1 MLFTAVF
8 LFGACSALLNM
19 GAKMT
24 PAGHWR
30 AYKRRG
36 DGVEYIGGMG
46 KRKPAPGKPRTGAGD
61 LQDFFAVSQITING
75 RRIINRTIKRGSPP
89 FSGGRVKSG

>member
-8 LFGACSALLNM
+8 LFGACSALLDV

-46 KRKPAPGKPRTGAGD
+46 KRKPAPESPGRALAVFKIFSPSPR
-61 LQDFFAVSQITING
+61 
-75 RRIINRTIKRGSPP
+75 
-89 FSGGRVKSG
+89 

>member
-1 MLFTAVF
+1 MALTDIL

-36 DGVEYIGGMG
+36 DGVEYIGGHG
-46 KRKPAPGKPRTGAGD
+46 QEKARPRKA
-61 LQDFFAVSQITING
+61 Q
-75 RRIINRTIKRGSPP
+75 
-89 FSGGRVKSG
+89 GGRWLYSRFFCKLPDHHDREKDNKQDNQAGATSSRI